1 MTRPF
6 CVYIGP
12 VSRGRLRTGLGDT
25 GLLKSKP
32 EYRRVLAGI
41 TNMLLSL
48 SPDIFLRRRI
58 EFVSRERERHYKRY
72 VPKRDRSFITHH

>member
-1 MTRPF
+1 MVSIKEDLNVTRPF

-25 GLLKSKP
+25 RLGLLKS
-32 EYRRVLAGI
+32 EFRRVLADAI

-48 SPDIFLRRRI
+48 SDIFLRRRV
-58 EFVSRERERHYKRY
+58 ETERAGRHYKRY
-72 VPKRDRSFITHH
+72 KRYVP